1 MNRLLIISGLA
12 AAACVAVA
20 VPAVAGLSGNPSFSH
35 RIPVT
40 VPTQAQLVQF
50 DDRGQL
56 RDSATPTPTHH
67 ATPVP
72 GDDRGTA
79 AEPGDDNRLNQ
90 PSDDRGTSAEPGDDR
105 GTAAVEPGDVSSST
119 PAPSDDSTGDTGGD
133 HGSSSASSGSNG
145 SGASGSDD
153 GGR

>member
-56 RDSATPTPTHH
+56 RGSATPTPTHH
-67 ATPVP
+67 ATPEP

-79 AEPGDDNRLNQ
+79 AEPGDD
-90 PSDDRGTSAEPGDDR
+90 PGATAEPGDDR
-105 GTAAVEPGDVSSST
+105 GTAAVEAGDDRST
-119 PAPSDDSTGDTGGD
+119 TTAPSDDSTGDTGG
-133 HGSSSASSGSNG
+133 HHGGSSSSSSGSSG
-145 SGASGSDD
+145 SGGGGSDD

>member
-56 RDSATPTPTHH
+56 RGSATPTPTHH
-67 ATPVP
+67 ATPEP

-79 AEPGDDNRLNQ
+79 AEPGDD
-90 PSDDRGTSAEPGDDR
+90 PGATAEPGDDR
-105 GTAAVEPGDVSSST
+105 GTAAVEAGDDRST
-119 PAPSDDSTGDTGGD
+119 TTAPSDDSTGDTGG
-133 HGSSSASSGSNG
+133 HHGGGSSSSSGSSG
-145 SGASGSDD
+145 SGGGGSDD

>member
-56 RDSATPTPTHH
+56 RGSATPTPTHH
-67 ATPVP
+67 ATPEP

-79 AEPGDDNRLNQ
+79 AEPGDD
-90 PSDDRGTSAEPGDDR
+90 PGATAEPGDDR
-105 GTAAVEPGDVSSST
+105 GTAAVEAGDDRST
-119 PAPSDDSTGDTGGD
+119 TTAPSDDSTGDTGG
-133 HGSSSASSGSNG
+133 HHGGSSSASSGSSG
-145 SGASGSDD
+145 SGGGGSDD

>member
-35 RIPVT
+35 RLPVT

-56 RDSATPTPTHH
+56 RGSATPTPTHH
-67 ATPVP
+67 ATPEP

-79 AEPGDDNRLNQ
+79 VEPGDDKGGLNQ
-90 PSDDRGTSAEPGDDR
+90 PGDDRGTSAEPGDDR
-105 GTAAVEPGDVSSST
+105 GATAEPSDDRSSA
-119 PAPSDDSTGDTGGD
+119 APSDDSTGDTGD
-133 HGSSSASSGSNG
+133 H
-145 SGASGSDD
+145 
-153 GGR
+153 